1 MHKTH
6 VGSGGPTPTEQRRK
20 MSGPMTLKQHWFIR
34 DLLAEIDDIIDSA
47 EPGVTFTEAG
57 DLIGV
62 LKSARHTLTHQPK
75 AAS

>member
-1 MHKTH
+1 
-6 VGSGGPTPTEQRRK
+6 
-20 MSGPMTLKQHWFIR
+20 MTLKQHWFIR